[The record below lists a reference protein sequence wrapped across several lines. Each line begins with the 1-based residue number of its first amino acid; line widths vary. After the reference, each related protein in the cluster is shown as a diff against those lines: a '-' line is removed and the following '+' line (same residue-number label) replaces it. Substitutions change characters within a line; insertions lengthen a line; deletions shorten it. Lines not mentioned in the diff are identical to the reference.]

1 MKIVYLQTLIGV
13 AFIIATIEGLLDF
26 LTMGYYERFNL
37 TGKLCDKIN
46 PPKNK

>member
-1 MKIVYLQTLIGV
+1 MKKVYLQILVGV
-13 AFIIATIEGLLDF
+13 AFILVTIEGLLDF

-46 PPKNK
+46 KSI